1 MEWTKQK
8 GYSVY
13 YWLFFSCL
21 VRSKEEIYPNIDFDS
36 AFCAIA
42 CILHLA
48 CAPCVS
54 EQASRFLFSV
64 TSALSLGVCCN
75 YVLYHD
81 ITFSQPQSR
90 KHDFFYTLGVDLMM
104 SVPEGLHFCDSG
116 HNEWPFVLFFSLR
129 NELGPLNRVKSERGL
144 SMQDKWRYLS
154 E

>member
-1 MEWTKQK
+1 MILTL
-8 GYSVY
+8 
-13 YWLFFSCL
+13 LFVQSL
-21 VRSKEEIYPNIDFDS
+21 VFCTSLVLLVSLSK
-36 AFCAIA
+36 
-42 CILHLA
+42 HL
-48 CAPCVS
+48 VFF
-54 EQASRFLFSV
+54 FL
-64 TSALSLGVCCN
+64 LPPLLGLEVCCN

-129 NELGPLNRVKSERGL
+129 NELGPLNRVMLKGGL